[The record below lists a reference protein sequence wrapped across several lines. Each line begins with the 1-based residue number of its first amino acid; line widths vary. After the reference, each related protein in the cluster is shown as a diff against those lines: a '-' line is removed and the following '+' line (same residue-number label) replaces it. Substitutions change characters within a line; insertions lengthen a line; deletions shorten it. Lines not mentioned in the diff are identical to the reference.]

1 MVSMGIVNF
10 FCGNET
16 ETDHEVPV
24 GSRLKILQE
33 MALKTRTLTDT
44 CIVYKR
50 MVVPIEFRFT
60 EGTTSKG

>member
-1 MVSMGIVNF
+1 MVSVGIVNF

-16 ETDHEVPV
+16 DHEVTV